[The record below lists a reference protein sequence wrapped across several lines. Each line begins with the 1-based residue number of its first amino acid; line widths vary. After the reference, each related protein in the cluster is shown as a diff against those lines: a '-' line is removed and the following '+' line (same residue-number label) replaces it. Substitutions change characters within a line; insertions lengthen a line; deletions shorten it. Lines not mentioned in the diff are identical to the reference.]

1 MTTVVVS
8 RRLTLITGYDEAQAW
23 ADEFSLWKQGGIGPG
38 DTFGKTTDF
47 VAPPAIVGQ
56 LSKVHLENDYVSAR
70 WNRML
75 DEGIDDPQAYT
86 SDKILVFGRAW
97 DAPLSPYFLLSL
109 LDPDAHEQM
118 KDWPM
123 LSELGVHFN
132 SEARA
137 FSQDFPTIS
146 GWVTAGF
153 PAKAVEKTQ

>member
-1 MTTVVVS
+1 MTAVVVS
-8 RRLTLITGYDEAQAW
+8 RRLTLITGPDEAKNW

-38 DTFGKTTDF
+38 DTFGKTSQF
-47 VAPPAIVGQ
+47 VAPSDISG
-56 LSKVHLENDYVSAR
+56 LLNKVHLENPDVSAR

-75 DEGIDDPQAYT
+75 DEGIEDSQAYT

-97 DAPLSPYFLLSL
+97 DVPRTPYFLLAL

-123 LSELGVHFN
+123 LSELGIHFN

-146 GWVTAGF
+146 GWITSGF
-153 PAKAVEKTQ
+153 

>member
-1 MTTVVVS
+1 MTAVVVS
-8 RRLTLITGYDEAQAW
+8 RRLTLITGTDQAKVW

-38 DTFGKTTDF
+38 DTFGKTSGF
-47 VAPPAIVGQ
+47 FAPPDVVGQ
-56 LSKVHLENDYVSAR
+56 LSKVHLENDRVSDR

-75 DEGIDDPQAYT
+75 DEGIEDPQAYT

-97 DAPLSPYFLLSL
+97 DVPKAPYLLVAL
-109 LDPDAHEQM
+109 LDPDGHEQM
-118 KDWPM
+118 KNWPM

-146 GWVTAGF
+146 GWITSGF
-153 PAKAVEKTQ
+153 